1 MNNQET
7 AQWGF
12 PLECRVRPA
21 IYTASKTKHAEKWR
35 SLRDDG
41 HRIVSTWI
49 DEAEPGQTADYSELA
64 NRCLAEIAE
73 ADYVL
78 LYCESEEILKGAIIE
93 AGMAL
98 ALGKPVR
105 CVGDCLSIS
114 AVFAAH
120 PLWRAYQAIADAV
133 AA

>member
-1 MNNQET
+1 MQI
-7 AQWGF
+7 
-12 PLECRVRPA
+12 

-35 SLRDDG
+35 GLRAAG
-41 HRIVSTWI
+41 HRIISTWI

-64 NRCLAEIAE
+64 DRCRAEIAG

-78 LYCESEEILKGAIIE
+78 LYCEPDEILKGAIIE

-105 CVGDCLSIS
+105 CVGDCPSIS
-114 AVFAAH
+114 AVFAKH
-120 PLWRAYQAIADAV
+120 PLWTGFPTIADAV
-133 AA
+133 GA